1 MSLCRTT
8 NRTNSPD
15 NDNKDRRSF
24 KQRDDD
30 DALYVF
36 ANVKEREK
44 ERERETKI
52 NPTSDC
58 IKSNESNYCLLV
70 FYQKCVFL
78 LLMNYYRKLLESSHP
93 KHFSRKERARLRGKF
108 LFRIG
113 LYTRLSDSLFARA
126 QIIIPHVL
134 LNTSLVQTK
143 TEQRKKGAFFEYY
156 YE

>member
-8 NRTNSPD
+8 NTTNSPD
-15 NDNKDRRSF
+15 NFYNDNKDRRSF

-30 DALYVF
+30 DASYVF

-78 LLMNYYRKLLESSHP
+78 LLIEL
-93 KHFSRKERARLRGKF
+93 
-108 LFRIG
+108 
-113 LYTRLSDSLFARA
+113 
-126 QIIIPHVL
+126 
-134 LNTSLVQTK
+134 
-143 TEQRKKGAFFEYY
+143 
-156 YE
+156 

>member
-8 NRTNSPD
+8 HTTNSPD
-15 NDNKDRRSF
+15 NFYNDNKDRRSF

-30 DALYVF
+30 DASYVF

-78 LLMNYYRKLLESSHP
+78 LLIELLP
-93 KHFSRKERARLRGKF
+93 KTSRNLN
-108 LFRIG
+108 
-113 LYTRLSDSLFARA
+113 T
-126 QIIIPHVL
+126 
-134 LNTSLVQTK
+134 LNTSQ
-143 TEQRKKGAFFEYY
+143 EKKGRVSGENFSSELEFTPDSPTLSSRARKSVFHTYC
-156 YE
+156 